1 MGGVCYVPFNNRPV
15 GYGDAGGGGAAGPG
29 APVGGALLQL
39 LISLVSRGKV
49 ARWIPAVLGA
59 MGLSGSVRAFCGEGG
74 IFPLWGV
81 LLYWAVYG
89 LLLWAAY
96 AMADRFRAWVRR
108 RRRR

>member
-1 MGGVCYVPFNNRPV
+1 MFHLMIGLWAMVMLVAVILLALVPLWV
-15 GYGDAGGGGAAGPG
+15 GP
-29 APVGGALLQL
+29 LLQL
-39 LISLVSRGKV
+39 LISLVSQGKI

-81 LLYWAVYG
+81 LLYWAIYG

-108 RRRR
+108 MRQRRR

>member
-1 MGGVCYVPFNNRPV
+1 MFHLMIGLWAMGMVVAVVLLALIPLWL
-15 GYGDAGGGGAAGPG
+15 GP
-29 APVGGALLQL
+29 LLQL
-39 LISLVSRGKV
+39 LISLFSQGKI

-59 MGLSGSVRAFCGEGG
+59 MGLSGSTRAFCGEGG

-96 AMADRFRAWVRR
+96 AMADRFRAWFLRLRWRR
-108 RRRR
+108 GR

>member
-1 MGGVCYVPFNNRPV
+1 MFHLIIGLWAMGMLVAVVLLALVPLWV
-15 GYGDAGGGGAAGPG
+15 GP
-29 APVGGALLQL
+29 LLQL

-59 MGLSGSVRAFCGEGG
+59 MGLSGSGRAF
-74 IFPLWGV
+74 FPLWGV